1 MKYLINYISYGK
13 TKNKIVEALS
23 GKEAADIIKADY
35 PNCEVLRVTGNIEH
49 IKHFEQIKKMK
60 GLR

>member
-1 MKYLINYISYGK
+1 MKYLVNYISYGK

-23 GKEAADIIKADY
+23 GKEAADIIKADH
-35 PNCEVLRVTGNIEH
+35 PNCEVLRITGNTEH
-49 IKHFEQIKKMK
+49 IRHFEAMKKMK